1 MFVSAYGIFCLFNH
15 YLMLSFLFAV
25 VGGLSFCLLWY
36 VALST
41 IITVR

>member
-1 MFVSAYGIFCLFNH
+1 MSY
-15 YLMLSFLFAV
+15 FLFAV

-41 IITVR
+41 IITELSGKFGSNYCVNHSV